1 MLFLNDHTPPHVHV
15 PGPDGRAKFE
25 LGATPGD
32 VLLVECDGIAAAML
46 RRIAAAII
54 ERHDECLKNRER
66 HHGNQ
71 SANRQ
76 SR

>member
-1 MLFLNDHTPPHVHV
+1 MLFLNDHSPPHVHV
-15 PGPDGRAKFE
+15 MGPDGRAKFA
-25 LGATPGD
+25 LGTTPDD
-32 VLLVECDGIAAAML
+32 VLLVECEGVAAAML

-54 ERHDECLKNRER
+54 ERHDECLKTWER

-71 SANRQ
+71 SANHQ